1 MISRPLPRDASERYC
16 AIGMALAPL
25 ACAPRDEAVRVM
37 VRAMREG
44 VDLFDVGSAPRAVCE
59 SFGVAMREAGV
70 GADKKIFLM
79 LDASDERAFEE
90 SLSAIGASSADFA
103 LASCDGD
110 DPTGALALAAS
121 LVSRGRARRVGA
133 RACTYEQAALAARDP
148 RVELIVMPIDPS
160 RDLEAGAERA
170 ELLIRCARR
179 GIGVVATDPF
189 RGGSLLG
196 ASSPFRSPLSVA
208 QCVQY
213 ALDRPAVLSVVCP
226 VLNDRELDLLL
237 EVETLPP
244 SDRDWSCISAFVPSS
259 LRGACLYCA
268 HCRPCPA
275 GINIAAVNRCR
286 DTEDSAAYAA
296 LPVKAGA
303 CVRCRRCDDLCPF
316 GARPADRIR
325 EALGYFGE

>member
-1 MISRPLPRDASERYC
+1 MSSRPLPRDPSERYC

-44 VDLFDVGSAPRAVCE
+44 VDLFDTHGAPREMLEA
-59 SFGVAMREAGV
+59 FGLAMREAG
-70 GADKKIFLM
+70 AAKKIFFM
-79 LDASDERAFEE
+79 LDVGDERTFADD
-90 SLSAIGASSADFA
+90 LRAMGADSADFA
-103 LASCDGD
+103 LAQCDGD

-133 RACTYEQAALAARDP
+133 RACTYEQASLAARDP
-148 RVELIVMPIDPS
+148 RVELIVTPIDPS

-179 GIGVVATDPF
+179 GIAVVATDPF

-213 ALDRPAVLSVVCP
+213 VLDRPAVLSVVCP
-226 VLNDRELDLLL
+226 VLNDRELDLVL

-244 SDRDWSCISAFVPSS
+244 SSRDWSSISAFVPSS

-286 DTEDSAAYAA
+286 DTEDRSAYAA

-316 GARPADRIR
+316 RARPADRIR
-325 EALGYFGE
+325 EALAYFGE

>member
-1 MISRPLPRDASERYC
+1 MISRPLPRDPSERPG
-16 AIGMALAPL
+16 ATGIALASL
-25 ACAPRDEAVRVM
+25 SDVPRDEAVRLM

-44 VDLFDVGSAPRAVCE
+44 VDLFDVGSAPRDLLA
-59 SFGVAMREAGV
+59 SFGLAMRERGDA
-70 GADKKIFLM
+70 KKIFLM

-103 LASCDGD
+103 LAACDDD

-133 RACTYEQAALAARDP
+133 RACTYEQASLAARDP
-148 RVELIVMPIDPS
+148 RVELIVTPIDPS

-179 GIGVVATDPF
+179 GIAVVATDPF

-226 VLNDRELDLLL
+226 VSNDRELDLLL

-244 SDRDWSCISAFVPSS
+244 SSRDWSCISAFVPQS

-286 DTEDSAAYAA
+286 DTEDTATYATLA
-296 LPVKAGA
+296 VKAGA